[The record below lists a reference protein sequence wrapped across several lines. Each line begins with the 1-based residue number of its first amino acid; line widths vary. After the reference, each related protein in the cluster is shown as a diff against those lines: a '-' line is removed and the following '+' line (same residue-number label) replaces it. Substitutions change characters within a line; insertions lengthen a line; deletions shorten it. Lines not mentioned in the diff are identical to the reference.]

1 MAEGVAERGEV
12 DFLCV
17 SGVCGCDDIYG
28 HEVGVAECVER
39 PSDVRVV
46 RSDQLVGLGAVL
58 LVCVTEGS
66 GLYWRGGGGG
76 GGGGGGRERRGRIV

>member
-12 DFLCV
+12 DFLRV
-17 SGVCGCDDIYG
+17 SGVCGCDDVYG

-39 PSDVRVV
+39 PSDVGIV

-58 LVCVTEGS
+58 LVCVAEGP
-66 GLYWRGGGGG
+66 GLYWRGEGGE
-76 GGGGGGRERRGRIV
+76 GGRGEGG